1 MYFFLF
7 LMQLI
12 SIKFINKVNE
22 IELNW
27 RKKNN
32 YEFRLYNINKT

>member
-27 RKKNN
+27 RKEIIMN
-32 YEFRLYNINKT
+32 FD

>member
-12 SIKFINKVNE
+12 SIKFINKANE

-27 RKKNN
+27 RKEIIMN
-32 YEFRLYNINKT
+32 FD